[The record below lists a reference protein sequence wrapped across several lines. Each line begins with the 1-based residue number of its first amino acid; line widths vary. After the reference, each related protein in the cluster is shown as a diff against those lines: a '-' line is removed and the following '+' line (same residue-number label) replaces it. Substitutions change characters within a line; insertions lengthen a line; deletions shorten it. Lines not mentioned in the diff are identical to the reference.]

1 MDLAVTGLAEGYE
14 VVPCMSS
21 TLGQRCLVVYLLGGN
36 EPALLLAQLTE
47 GVLCYIAV
55 ADAFPCAS
63 VPTAYSR
70 VSVILL
76 VAFGFLLCV
85 FLAEPA
91 IRQLGTS
98 GVGTRSFRF
107 SWHFISP
114 PAEYLA
120 QLVLDDV
127 PDLFQVADLAVAH
140 LNHSF
145 PGIRKALQDCSHK
158 ASVIFSF
165 AIIIIS

>member
-1 MDLAVTGLAEGYE
+1 MRFCTRDPGTVTQGKGPGDSTRPYGSVVMPPITTLCMDLAVTGLAEGYK

-21 TLGQRCLVVYLLGGN
+21 TLGQRCSVVYLLGGN
-36 EPALLLAQLTE
+36 EPALLLTHLAE
-47 GVLCYIAV
+47 GMLCCIAV

-98 GVGTRSFRF
+98 GVGTRSFGF
-107 SWHFISP
+107 SWHYIFTSCGIP
-114 PAEYLA
+114 RPA
-120 QLVLDDV
+120 
-127 PDLFQVADLAVAH
+127 
-140 LNHSF
+140 
-145 PGIRKALQDCSHK
+145 CT
-158 ASVIFSF
+158 
-165 AIIIIS
+165 